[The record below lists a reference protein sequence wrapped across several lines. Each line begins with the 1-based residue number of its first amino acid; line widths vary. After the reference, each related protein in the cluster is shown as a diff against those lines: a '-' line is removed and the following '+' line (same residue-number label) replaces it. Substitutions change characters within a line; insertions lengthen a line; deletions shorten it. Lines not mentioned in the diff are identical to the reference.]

1 MVNISSSIAFVVALV
16 IFGLGGSCV
25 AYLAVKHGIEQKQRE
40 QEPFFQLPLY
50 KKLFFLGKFKE
61 KSLKIITIL
70 SFCINFLLL
79 ILFGVTL
86 WNIIDVNIITSYII
100 RFGGV
105 AFLILVLVR
114 QFVLYKKI

>member
-1 MVNISSSIAFVVALV
+1 MVDISSSIAFVVALV
-16 IFGLGGSCV
+16 IFWLGGSYA
-25 AYLAVKHGIEQKQRE
+25 AYLAVKYRIEQKQRE

-70 SFCINFLLL
+70 SFCINFLFL

-86 WNIIDVNIITSYII
+86 WNIIDVNFITSYII
-100 RFGGV
+100 KFGGV
-105 AFLILVLVR
+105 TFLILVLVR
-114 QFVLYKKI
+114 HFVLYKKI